1 MREWMGLS
9 SIIHPIFPSIP
20 PTFGASQA
28 VRKHFFEVFPLA
40 KTAYRRAN
48 GGSSAPGVHEAWWD
62 LVSWP

>member
-1 MREWMGLS
+1 MGLS

-20 PTFGASQA
+20 PTFGTSQA

-48 GGSSAPGVHEAWWD
+48 GGSSAPGVHEAW
-62 LVSWP
+62 